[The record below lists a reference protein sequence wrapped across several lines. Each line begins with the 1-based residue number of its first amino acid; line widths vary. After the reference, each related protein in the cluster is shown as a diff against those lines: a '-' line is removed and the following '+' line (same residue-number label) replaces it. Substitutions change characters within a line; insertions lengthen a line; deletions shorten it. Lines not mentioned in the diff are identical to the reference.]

1 MNIRRCLTK
10 ACYFFSLRNK
20 QTKIPFNGITFKNIF
35 FDPDP
40 NICLFFCCFFSPH
53 TTIFLLLGSQ
63 ALLVRSKTKAS
74 LFLFP
79 LFQQQYMNFTCSDMM
94 QINIKVSPLKISMC
108 AINTTAYT
116 GGNYIIQNHL
126 FSKILPEDL
135 FHTCQLSL
143 KRCTVLVK
151 NFNTLL
157 KNVKIPTEDLYIYPI
172 IKI

>member
-1 MNIRRCLTK
+1 ML
-10 ACYFFSLRNK
+10 FFFPKK
-20 QTKIPFNGITFKNIF
+20 QTNKNTIQGNYFNF
-35 FDPDP
+35 FFFYPDP

-135 FHTCQLSL
+135 FHTCQLSR

-151 NFNTLL
+151 IFNTLL
-157 KNVKIPTEDLYIYPI
+157 KNVKIPTEDLYISPI